1 MIHFE
6 KTLTVMEDFVASPE
20 LKRVAFV
27 AGLFV
32 VAWLV
37 GLLGR
42 VFLHRVVRVATR
54 HTAWRGADPL
64 YEYGAFRWLA
74 RMLPA
79 IVVYYGIGMFL
90 SIADDDMGAFI
101 RNLAVCWMIVCVIAS
116 LGRALIAFESL
127 YSATPAGKRSIKGVV
142 QLLQLALWIVALV
155 LVITKL
161 THQSIGLLLSGI
173 GAMSAVLL
181 LVFKDTILGFV
192 AGIQL
197 STNDMLRVGDWIT
210 MTSAGVDGD
219 VIDITLHTVKVR
231 NFDRTIVT
239 VPTWRLIAE
248 SFQNW
253 RGMQDS
259 GGRRIKRELFID
271 AAGVRF
277 LEDEEL
283 ERFGRMHLLTAYLE
297 RKREDIR
304 RWNEAL
310 GDAGKL
316 PVNRRRQTNIGAFR
330 AYADAYLKAH
340 PDVHDKMT
348 RMVRMRDP
356 GALGIPLEIYAFTN
370 TVVWLD
376 YERIQ
381 ADIFDH
387 LIAIL
392 PEFGLRPFQQPSGG
406 DLREGFASMRSAAV
420 VTPVAAED

>member
-1 MIHFE
+1 MIDPKASLAVVESFI
-6 KTLTVMEDFVASPE
+6 ASPE
-20 LKRVAFV
+20 LRRVALV
-27 AGLFV
+27 AGLFLL
-32 VAWLV
+32 AWLV
-37 GLLGR
+37 GLMGR
-42 VFLHRVVRVATR
+42 LFLHRVVRVATR
-54 HTAWRGADPL
+54 HTAWRWDDAL
-64 YEYGAFRWLA
+64 YEHGAFRWLA

-79 IVVYYGIGMFL
+79 IVIYYGIDEL
-90 SIADDDMGAFI
+90 LEPLDTLAVLV
-101 RNLAVCWMIVCVIAS
+101 RNLAVCWMIVCVIGS
-116 LGRALIAFESL
+116 LGRALVAFESL

-197 STNDMLRVGDWIT
+197 GTNDMLRVGDWIT
-210 MTSAGVDGD
+210 MASAGVDGD

-239 VPTWRLIAE
+239 VPTWKLIAE

-253 RGMQDS
+253 RGMSES
-259 GGRRIKRELFID
+259 GGRRIKRELFVD
-271 AAGVRF
+271 AACVRF
-277 LEDEEL
+277 LEDEEI
-283 ERFGRMHLLTAYLE
+283 ERFGQVYLLKAYLE

-310 GDAGKL
+310 GEPGKL

-330 AYADAYLKAH
+330 AYAEAYLAAH

-356 GALGIPLEIYAFTN
+356 GAQGIPLEIYCFTN

-406 DLREGFASMRSAAV
+406 DVREALVGLR
-420 VTPVAAED
+420 TAEH

>member
-1 MIHFE
+1 MIDLGAMLGMLE
-6 KTLTVMEDFVASPE
+6 ETIASPE
-20 LKRVAFV
+20 LRRVV
-27 AGLFV
+27 LVGGLFV
-32 VAWLV
+32 AAWLV

-42 VFLHRVVRVATR
+42 LFLHRVVRAATR
-54 HTAWRGADPL
+54 HTAWRWDDAL
-64 YEYGAFRWLA
+64 YEFGAFRWMA

-79 IVVYYGIGMFL
+79 IVVYYGIGVL
-90 SIADDDMGAFI
+90 LHREDDGIATFV
-101 RNLAVCWMIVCVIAS
+101 RNLAVCWIIVCVIAAM
-116 LGRALIAFESL
+116 GRALLAFESL

-210 MTSAGVDGD
+210 MASAGVDGD

-239 VPTWRLIAE
+239 VPTWKLISE

-253 RGMQDS
+253 RGMSES
-259 GGRRIKRELFID
+259 GGRRIKRELYID
-271 AAGVRF
+271 AACIRF
-277 LEDEEL
+277 LEDDEIEA
-283 ERFGRMHLLTAYLE
+283 FGNVHLLKAYLA
-297 RKREDIR
+297 RKRDDIR

-310 GDAGKL
+310 GEAGKL

-330 AYADAYLKAH
+330 AYAEAYLAAH
-340 PDVHDKMT
+340 PDVHDAMT

-356 GALGIPLEIYAFTN
+356 GPQGVPLEIYCFTN
-370 TVVWLD
+370 TVVWLE

-392 PEFGLRPFQQPSGG
+392 PAFGLRPFQQPSGG
-406 DLREGFASMRSAAV
+406 DVRDGVGALRQSIAE
-420 VTPVAAED
+420 VA

>member
-1 MIHFE
+1 MMRGE
-6 KTLTVMEDFVASPE
+6 KAFVAMEDFIASPE
-20 LKRVAFV
+20 LRQVLFV

-42 VFLHRVVRVATR
+42 LVLHRVVRVATR
-54 HTAWRGADPL
+54 HTAWRWDDAL
-64 YEYGAFRWLA
+64 YEYGTFRWLA

-79 IVVYYGIGMFL
+79 IVVYFGIGAFL
-90 SIADDDMGAFI
+90 STNDDAIGAFI
-101 RNLAVCWMIVCVIAS
+101 RNAAVCWIIVCVIAAI
-116 LGRALIAFESL
+116 GRALVAFESL

-142 QLLQLALWIVALV
+142 QLMQLALWIVALV

-161 THQSIGLLLSGI
+161 THQSVGLLLSGI

-210 MTSAGVDGD
+210 MNSAGVDGD

-253 RGMQDS
+253 RGMSES

-277 LEDEEL
+277 LDDEEI
-283 ERFGRMHLLTAYLE
+283 ERFGKVHLLTAYLE
-297 RKREDIR
+297 RKRDDIR

-310 GDAGKL
+310 GEPGKL

-340 PDVHDKMT
+340 PDVHDNMT

-356 GALGIPLEIYAFTN
+356 GAQGIPLEIYAFTN
-370 TVVWLD
+370 TVEWLE

-406 DLREGFASMRSAAV
+406 DLRDGFAAMRSAASV
-420 VTPVAAED
+420 ES

>member
-1 MIHFE
+1 MTAPQDLRSLLDGVI
-6 KTLTVMEDFVASPE
+6 ASPQ
-20 LKRVAFV
+20 LRQAVLV
-27 AGLFV
+27 GGLILF
-32 VAWLV
+32 AWIV

-42 VFLHRVVRVATR
+42 LFLHRVVRVATR
-54 HTAWRGADPL
+54 HTQWRWDDAL
-64 YEYGAFRWLA
+64 YEFGAFRWMA

-79 IVVYYGIGMFL
+79 IVVYYGIALLFL
-90 SIADDDMGAFI
+90 PDDGAGAFV
-101 RNLAVCWMIVCVIAS
+101 RNLAVCWMIVCVIAAM
-116 LGRALIAFESL
+116 GRALLAFESL

-142 QLLQLALWIVALV
+142 QLLQLALWVVALV
-155 LVITKL
+155 MVITKL

-197 STNDMLRVGDWIT
+197 STNDMLHVGDWIT
-210 MTSAGVDGD
+210 MSSAGVDGD

-239 VPTWRLIAE
+239 VPTWKLISE

-253 RGMQDS
+253 RGMAES
-259 GGRRIKRELFID
+259 GGRRIKRELFVD
-271 AAGVRF
+271 AACVRF
-277 LEDEEL
+277 LEEEEI
-283 ERFGRMHLLTAYLE
+283 ERFGQVHLLKAYLE

-304 RWNEAL
+304 RWNDAL
-310 GDAGKL
+310 GEPGKL

-330 AYADAYLKAH
+330 AYAEAYLAAH
-340 PDVHDKMT
+340 PDVHERMT

-356 GALGIPLEIYAFTN
+356 GALGIPLEVYCFTN

-406 DLREGFASMRSAAV
+406 DVREVVAGMRHAV
-420 VTPVAAED
+420 TEGY

>member
-1 MIHFE
+1 MDDMFTII
-6 KTLTVMEDFVASPE
+6 E
-20 LKRVAFV
+20 LKRAGAIV
-27 AGLFV
+27 GLFV

-54 HTAWRGADPL
+54 HTAWRWDDAL
-64 YEYGAFRWLA
+64 YEFGAFRWLA

-79 IVVYYGIGMFL
+79 IVVYYGIALFL
-90 SIADDDMGAFI
+90 EVDDDKGLAGFI
-101 RNLAVCWMIVCVIAS
+101 RDVAVCWMIVCVIAAIGRS
-116 LGRALIAFESL
+116 LVAFESL

-142 QLLQLALWIVALV
+142 QLLQLVLWIVAV
-155 LVITKL
+155 VVVITRL
-161 THQSIGLLLSGI
+161 THQNVALLLSGI

-210 MTSAGVDGD
+210 MSSAGVDGD

-239 VPTWRLIAE
+239 VPTWRLISD

-253 RGMQDS
+253 RGMSDS

-271 AAGVRF
+271 AACVRF
-277 LEDEEL
+277 LEEGEL
-283 ERFGRMHLLTAYLE
+283 EAFAKIHLLAAYLT
-297 RKREDIR
+297 RKREDIQ
-304 RWNEAL
+304 RWNDAL
-310 GDAGKL
+310 GEPGKL
-316 PVNRRRQTNIGAFR
+316 PANRRRQTNIGAFR
-330 AYADAYLKAH
+330 AYAEAYITAH

-356 GALGIPLEIYAFTN
+356 GAQGIPLEVYCFTN

-406 DLREGFASMRSAAV
+406 DVREAIGALH
-420 VTPVAAED
+420 PVAAQED

>member
-1 MIHFE
+1 MIDPRDIQTFLDE
-6 KTLTVMEDFVASPE
+6 VIPSAVWRSVVLVG
-20 LKRVAFV
+20 
-27 AGLFV
+27 GLV
-32 VAWLV
+32 VIAWLV
-37 GLLGR
+37 DLLGR
-42 VFLHRVVRVATR
+42 LFLHRVVRAATR
-54 HTAWRGADPL
+54 HTHWRWDDAL
-64 YEYGAFRWLA
+64 YEFGCFRWLA
-74 RMLPA
+74 RVLPGV
-79 IVVYYGIGMFL
+79 VVYYGIAL
-90 SIADDDMGAFI
+90 LLPVDDGVGAFV
-101 RNLAVCWMIVCVIAS
+101 RSLAVCWIIVCVISAM
-116 LGRALIAFESL
+116 GRALLAFESL
-127 YSATPAGKRSIKGVV
+127 YSATPAGKRSIKGIV
-142 QLLQLALWIVALV
+142 QLLQMALWIVALV

-161 THQSIGLLLSGI
+161 THQSVGLLLSGI

-197 STNDMLRVGDWIT
+197 STNDMLRIGDWIT
-210 MTSAGVDGD
+210 MPSAGVDGD

-239 VPTWRLIAE
+239 VPTWKLISE

-253 RGMQDS
+253 RGMAES
-259 GGRRIKRELFID
+259 GGRRIKRELFVD
-271 AAGVRF
+271 AACVRF
-277 LEDEEL
+277 LEDEEI
-283 ERFGRMHLLTAYLE
+283 ERYGSVYLLKAYLE

-310 GDAGKL
+310 GEPGKL

-330 AYADAYLKAH
+330 AYAEAYLAAH

-356 GALGIPLEIYAFTN
+356 GAQGIPLEVYCFTN

-406 DLREGFASMRSAAV
+406 DVRDAVAGMR
-420 VTPVAAED
+420 VAAAREV

>member
-1 MIHFE
+1 MDDMFTII
-6 KTLTVMEDFVASPE
+6 E
-20 LKRVAFV
+20 LKRAGAI

-54 HTAWRGADPL
+54 HTAWRWDDAL
-64 YEYGAFRWLA
+64 YEFGAFRWLA

-79 IVVYYGIGMFL
+79 IVVYYGIALFL
-90 SIADDDMGAFI
+90 EVKDDEGLAGFI
-101 RNLAVCWMIVCVIAS
+101 RDVAVCWMIVCVIAAI
-116 LGRALIAFESL
+116 GRALVAFESL

-142 QLLQLALWIVALV
+142 QLLQLVLWIVAV
-155 LVITKL
+155 VIVITRL
-161 THQSIGLLLSGI
+161 THQNVALLLSGI

-239 VPTWRLIAE
+239 VPTWRLISD

-253 RGMQDS
+253 RGMSDS

-271 AAGVRF
+271 AACVRF
-277 LEDEEL
+277 LEEGEL
-283 ERFGRMHLLTAYLE
+283 ERFARIHLLAAYLKQ
-297 RKREDIR
+297 KREDIQ
-304 RWNEAL
+304 RWNDAL
-310 GDAGKL
+310 GEPGKL
-316 PVNRRRQTNIGAFR
+316 PANRRRQTNIGAFR
-330 AYADAYLKAH
+330 AYAEAYITAH

-356 GALGIPLEIYAFTN
+356 GAQGIPLEVYCFTN
-370 TVVWLD
+370 TVAWLD

-406 DLREGFASMRSAAV
+406 DVREAIGALH
-420 VTPVAAED
+420 PVAALDH

>member
-1 MIHFE
+1 MIDPHG
-6 KTLTVMEDFVASPE
+6 LQSLLDDALASPR
-20 LKRVAFV
+20 LRQAVLVGGLLVA
-27 AGLFV
+27 
-32 VAWLV
+32 AWLA

-42 VFLHRVVRVATR
+42 VFLHRVVRAATR
-54 HTAWRGADPL
+54 STHWRWDDAL
-64 YEYGAFRWLA
+64 YEFGAFRWLA

-79 IVVYYGIGMFL
+79 VVVYYGIALPLPGDGDAL
-90 SIADDDMGAFI
+90 AAFV
-101 RNLAVCWMIVCVIAS
+101 RNLAVCWIIVCVIAAV
-116 LGRALIAFESL
+116 GRALLAFESL

-142 QLLQLALWIVALV
+142 QLLQLALWIVAVV
-155 LVITKL
+155 LVITQI
-161 THQSIGLLLSGI
+161 THQNVGLLLSGL

-197 STNDMLRVGDWIT
+197 STNDMLHVGDWIT
-210 MTSAGVDGD
+210 MPSAGADGD

-239 VPTWRLIAE
+239 VPTWKLISE

-253 RGMQDS
+253 RGMTES
-259 GGRRIKRELFID
+259 GGRRIKRELFVD
-271 AAGVRF
+271 ATGVRF
-277 LEDEEL
+277 LEDEEI
-283 ERFGRMHLLTAYLE
+283 ERFGRVHLLKAYLE

-310 GDAGKL
+310 GEAGKL

-330 AYADAYLKAH
+330 AYAEAYLAAH
-340 PDVHDKMT
+340 PDLHERMT
-348 RMVRMRDP
+348 RMLRMRDP
-356 GALGIPLEIYAFTN
+356 GPQGIPLEVYCFTN
-370 TVVWLD
+370 TVVWRD

-406 DLREGFASMRSAAV
+406 DVRDALAASRAPAA
-420 VTPVAAED
+420 AGS

>member
-1 MIHFE
+1 MIYLRE
-6 KTLTVMEDFVASPE
+6 TVSVMEDFIASPDFRRIV
-20 LKRVAFV
+20 LVV
-27 AGLFV
+27 VLFLA
-32 VAWLV
+32 AWVV
-37 GLLGR
+37 GLMGR
-42 VFLHRVVRVATR
+42 LFLHRVVRVATR
-54 HTAWRGADPL
+54 HTVWRWDDAL
-64 YEYGAFRWLA
+64 YEYHAFRWMA
-74 RMLPA
+74 RTLPA
-79 IVVYYGIGMFL
+79 IVMYYGIATIL
-90 SIADDDMGAFI
+90 PVDDGVGALI
-101 RNLAVCWMIVCVIAS
+101 RNLSVCWIIVCVIAAI
-116 LGRALIAFESL
+116 GRAMIAFESL
-127 YSATPAGKRSIKGVV
+127 YSATPAGKRSIKGVI
-142 QLLQLALWIVALV
+142 QLLQLVLWVVALV

-161 THQSIGLLLSGI
+161 THQSVGLLLSGI

-197 STNDMLRVGDWIT
+197 GTNDMLRVGDWIT
-210 MTSAGVDGD
+210 MPSAGVDGD

-239 VPTWRLIAE
+239 VPTWKLISE

-253 RGMQDS
+253 RGMSDS

-277 LEDEEL
+277 LGDDEL
-283 ERFGRMHLLTAYLE
+283 ARFAQVHLLTAYLE
-297 RKREDIR
+297 RKRDDIQ
-304 RWNEAL
+304 RWNDAL
-310 GDAGKL
+310 GEAGKL

-330 AYADAYLKAH
+330 AYADAYIRAH
-340 PDVHDKMT
+340 PDIHDAMT

-356 GALGIPLEIYAFTN
+356 GALGIPLEIYCFTN

-406 DLREGFASMRSAAV
+406 DLREGFAALHGVVAV
-420 VTPVAAED
+420 ED

>member
-1 MIHFE
+1 MIHVE
-6 KTLTVMEDFVASPE
+6 KTFSVMEDFVESPDFRR
-20 LKRVAFV
+20 LLLV

-42 VFLHRVVRVATR
+42 LVLHRVVRVATR
-54 HTAWRGADPL
+54 HTAWRWDDAL
-64 YEYGAFRWLA
+64 YEYHAFRWLA

-79 IVVYYGIGMFL
+79 IVMYYGIAAIL
-90 SIADDDMGAFI
+90 PIDDGVGEVI
-101 RNLAVCWMIVCVIAS
+101 RNFSVCWIIVCVIAAI
-116 LGRALIAFESL
+116 GRSMVAFESL
-127 YSATPAGKRSIKGVV
+127 YSATPAGKRSIKGVI
-142 QLLQLALWIVALV
+142 QLMQLVLWVVALV

-161 THQSIGLLLSGI
+161 THQSVGLLLSGI

-197 STNDMLRVGDWIT
+197 GTNDMLRVGDWIT

-239 VPTWRLIAE
+239 VPTWKLISE

-253 RGMQDS
+253 RGMSDS

-271 AAGVRF
+271 AACVRF
-277 LEDEEL
+277 LSDDEL
-283 ERFGRMHLLTAYLE
+283 ARFASVRLLTAYLE
-297 RKREDIR
+297 RKRDDIQ

-310 GDAGKL
+310 GEPGKL
-316 PVNRRRQTNIGAFR
+316 PVNRRRQTNLGAFR
-330 AYADAYLKAH
+330 AYAEAYIKAH
-340 PDVHDKMT
+340 PDIHDRMT

-356 GALGIPLEIYAFTN
+356 GALGVPLEIYCFTN

-392 PEFGLRPFQQPSGG
+392 PEFGLRPFQSPSGG
-406 DLREGFASMRSAAV
+406 DLRDSLSV
-420 VTPVAAED
+420 LHPLVTVEH

>member
-1 MIHFE
+1 MDDMFHWIE
-6 KTLTVMEDFVASPE
+6 M
-20 LKRVAFV
+20 KRIGAIV
-27 AGLFV
+27 GLFI
-32 VAWLV
+32 VAWLI

-54 HTAWRGADPL
+54 HTAWRWDDAL
-64 YEYGAFRWLA
+64 YEFGAFRWLA

-79 IVVYYGIGMFL
+79 IVVYYGIALFL
-90 SIADDDMGAFI
+90 DIKDEDSVAGFI
-101 RNLAVCWMIVCVIAS
+101 RDVAVCWMIVCVIAAI
-116 LGRALIAFESL
+116 GRALIAFESL

-142 QLLQLALWIVALV
+142 QLLQLVLWIVAV
-155 LVITKL
+155 VVVITRL
-161 THQSIGLLLSGI
+161 THQNVALLLSGI

-239 VPTWRLIAE
+239 VPTWRLISE

-253 RGMQDS
+253 RGMSDS
-259 GGRRIKRELFID
+259 GGRRIKRELYVD
-271 AAGVRF
+271 ASGVRF
-277 LEDEEL
+277 LDDEEI
-283 ERFGRMHLLTAYLE
+283 ERFGKVHLLSAYLE
-297 RKREDIR
+297 RKRDDIR

-310 GDAGKL
+310 GEPGKL

-340 PDVHDKMT
+340 PDVHEKMT

-356 GALGIPLEIYAFTN
+356 GALGIPLEVYCFTN

-406 DLREGFASMRSAAV
+406 DVRDGLRGLQ
-420 VTPVAAED
+420 PVAPSGAP

>member
-1 MIHFE
+1 MIEPQHIQTFLDE
-6 KTLTVMEDFVASPE
+6 VIPSPIWRRVVLVGGLIVA
-20 LKRVAFV
+20 
-27 AGLFV
+27 
-32 VAWLV
+32 AWLV
-37 GLLGR
+37 DLFGR
-42 VFLHRVVRVATR
+42 LFLHRVVRAATR
-54 HTAWRGADPL
+54 HTQWRWDDAL
-64 YEYGAFRWLA
+64 YEFGSFRWLA
-74 RMLPA
+74 RMLPG
-79 IVVYYGIGMFL
+79 IVVYYGIEL
-90 SIADDDMGAFI
+90 LLPVDDGVGAFV
-101 RNLAVCWMIVCVIAS
+101 RNLAVCWIIVCVISAMA
-116 LGRALIAFESL
+116 RALLAFESL
-127 YSATPAGKRSIKGVV
+127 YSATPSGKRSIKGIV
-142 QLLQLALWIVALV
+142 QLLQMALWIVALV

-197 STNDMLRVGDWIT
+197 GTNDMLHVGDWIT
-210 MTSAGVDGD
+210 MPSAGVDGD

-239 VPTWRLIAE
+239 VPTWKLISE

-253 RGMQDS
+253 RGMTES
-259 GGRRIKRELFID
+259 GGRRIKRELFVD
-271 AAGVRF
+271 AACVRF
-277 LEDEEL
+277 LEDEEI
-283 ERFGRMHLLTAYLE
+283 ERFGSVYLLKAYLE

-310 GDAGKL
+310 GEPGKL

-330 AYADAYLKAH
+330 AYADAYLAAH
-340 PDVHDKMT
+340 PDVHEKMT

-356 GALGIPLEIYAFTN
+356 GPQGIPMEVYCFTN

-392 PEFGLRPFQQPSGG
+392 PAFGLRPFQQPSGG
-406 DLREGFASMRSAAV
+406 DIRDGFAGMRHDATIGS
-420 VTPVAAED
+420 

>member
-1 MIHFE
+1 MIEPQHIQALFDE
-6 KTLTVMEDFVASPE
+6 VVPSPV
-20 LKRVAFV
+20 LRRWVLV
-27 AGLFV
+27 AGLV
-32 VAWLV
+32 VMAWLV
-37 GLLGR
+37 DLLGR
-42 VFLHRVVRVATR
+42 LFLHRVVRAATR
-54 HTAWRGADPL
+54 HTQWRWDDAL
-64 YEYGAFRWLA
+64 YEFGSFRWLA
-74 RMLPA
+74 RMLPG
-79 IVVYYGIGMFL
+79 IVVYYGIEL
-90 SIADDDMGAFI
+90 LLPVDDGMGAFV
-101 RNLAVCWMIVCVIAS
+101 RNLAVCWIIVCVISAM
-116 LGRALIAFESL
+116 GRALLAFESL

-142 QLLQLALWIVALV
+142 QLLQMALWIVALV

-197 STNDMLRVGDWIT
+197 STNDMLHVGDWIT
-210 MTSAGVDGD
+210 MSSAGVDGD

-239 VPTWRLIAE
+239 VPTWKLISE

-253 RGMQDS
+253 RGMAES
-259 GGRRIKRELFID
+259 GGRRIKRELFVD
-271 AAGVRF
+271 AACVRF
-277 LEDEEL
+277 LEEEEI
-283 ERFGRMHLLTAYLE
+283 ERFGRVHLLKAYLE

-310 GDAGKL
+310 GEPGKL
-316 PVNRRRQTNIGAFR
+316 AVNRRRQTNIGAFR
-330 AYADAYLKAH
+330 AYAEAYLMAH
-340 PDVHDKMT
+340 PDVHERMT

-356 GALGIPLEIYAFTN
+356 GAQGIPLEVYCFTN
-370 TVVWLD
+370 TVAWLD

-406 DLREGFASMRSAAV
+406 DVREVVAGLRHA
-420 VTPVAAED
+420 VAADA

>member
-1 MIHFE
+1 MIHVSE
-6 KTLTVMEDFVASPE
+6 TLSVMEDFVASPE
-20 LKRVAFV
+20 VRRLFFV

-32 VAWLV
+32 VAWLT

-42 VFLHRVVRVATR
+42 LFLHRVVRVATR
-54 HTAWRGADPL
+54 HTAWRWDDAL
-64 YEYGAFRWLA
+64 YEYHAFRWLA
-74 RMLPA
+74 RTLPA
-79 IVVYYGIGMFL
+79 IVMYYGIAAIL
-90 SIADDDMGAFI
+90 PVDDGVGELI
-101 RNLAVCWMIVCVIAS
+101 RNLSVCWIIVCVIAAIGRS
-116 LGRALIAFESL
+116 LVAFESL
-127 YSATPAGKRSIKGVV
+127 YSATPAGKRSIKGVI
-142 QLLQLALWIVALV
+142 QLLQLVLWVVALV

-161 THQSIGLLLSGI
+161 THESVGLLLSGI

-197 STNDMLRVGDWIT
+197 GTNDMLRVGDWIT
-210 MTSAGVDGD
+210 MASAGVDGD

-239 VPTWRLIAE
+239 VPTWKLIAE

-253 RGMQDS
+253 RGMSDS
-259 GGRRIKRELFID
+259 GGRRIKRELFVD

-277 LEDEEL
+277 LDEAEL
-283 ERFGRMHLLTAYLE
+283 AHFGTMHLLTAYLE
-297 RKREDIR
+297 RKRDDIQ
-304 RWNEAL
+304 RWNDAL
-310 GDAGKL
+310 GEPGKL

-330 AYADAYLKAH
+330 AYAEAYITAH
-340 PDVHDKMT
+340 PDIHDRMT

-356 GALGIPLEIYAFTN
+356 GALGIPLEIYCFTN

-392 PEFGLRPFQQPSGG
+392 PEFGLRPYQQPSGG
-406 DLREGFASMRSAAV
+406 DLREGFSALHRIV
-420 VTPVAAED
+420 VAED

>member
-1 MIHFE
+1 MIDF
-6 KTLTVMEDFVASPE
+6 TAPLTTAEGFIASPE
-20 LKRVAFV
+20 LRRVALV
-27 AGLFV
+27 AGLFLL
-32 VAWLV
+32 AWLV
-37 GLLGR
+37 GLMGR
-42 VFLHRVVRVATR
+42 LFLHRVVRVATR
-54 HTAWRGADPL
+54 HTTWRWDDAL
-64 YEYGAFRWLA
+64 YEHGAFRWLA

-79 IVVYYGIGMFL
+79 IVVYYGIDAL
-90 SIADDDMGAFI
+90 LEPADTLAVLV
-101 RNLAVCWMIVCVIAS
+101 RNLAVCWMIVCVIGS
-116 LGRALIAFESL
+116 LGRALVAFESL

-142 QLLQLALWIVALV
+142 QLLQLALWIVAFV

-197 STNDMLRVGDWIT
+197 GTNDMLRVGDWIT
-210 MTSAGVDGD
+210 MPTAGVDGD

-239 VPTWRLIAE
+239 VPTWKLIAE

-253 RGMQDS
+253 RGMSES
-259 GGRRIKRELFID
+259 GGRRIKRELYVD
-271 AAGVRF
+271 AACVRF
-277 LEDEEL
+277 LEDDEI
-283 ERFGRMHLLTAYLE
+283 ERFGRMYLLKDYLA
-297 RKREDIR
+297 RKRDDIR
-304 RWNEAL
+304 RWNDAL
-310 GDAGKL
+310 GEPGKL

-330 AYADAYLKAH
+330 AYAEAYITAH
-340 PDVHDKMT
+340 PDVHDRMT

-356 GALGIPLEIYAFTN
+356 GAQGIPLEVYCFTN
-370 TVVWLD
+370 TVAWLD

-406 DLREGFASMRSAAV
+406 DVRDALVRLHEERH
-420 VTPVAAED
+420 

>member
-1 MIHFE
+1 M
-6 KTLTVMEDFVASPE
+6 DD
-20 LKRVAFV
+20 
-27 AGLFV
+27 LFNRTALPYLAAV
-32 VAWLV
+32 GALFLSAWAV
-37 GLLGR
+37 GLLAR
-42 VFLHRVVRVATR
+42 LFLHRVVRAATR
-54 HTAWRGADPL
+54 HTSWRWDDAL
-64 YEYGAFRWLA
+64 YDHGVFRWMA

-79 IVVYYGIGMFL
+79 IVVYFGIEYALHGDFPAL
-90 SIADDDMGAFI
+90 ASLV
-101 RNLAVCWMIVCVIAS
+101 RNVAVCWIIVCVIAA
-116 LGRALIAFESL
+116 LARALSAFESL

-142 QLLQLALWIVALV
+142 QLLQLVLWIVAVV
-155 LVITKL
+155 LVVTQL
-161 THQSIGLLLSGI
+161 THQRVGLLLSGI

-210 MTSAGVDGD
+210 MPSAGVDGD

-239 VPTWRLIAE
+239 VPTWRLISE

-253 RGMQDS
+253 RGMQES

-277 LEDEEL
+277 LEDDEL
-283 ERFGRMHLLTAYLE
+283 KHLARFHLLQAYLE
-297 RKREDIR
+297 RKRDDIA
-304 RWNEAL
+304 RWNDAL
-310 GDAGKL
+310 GAPAQQ

-330 AYADAYLKAH
+330 AYAEAYIGAH
-340 PDVHDKMT
+340 PDVHPGMT

-356 GALGIPLEIYAFTN
+356 GAQGIPLEVYCFTN

-387 LIAIL
+387 LLAIL
-392 PEFGLRPFQQPSGG
+392 PEFGLRPFQQPSGH
-406 DLREGFASMRSAAV
+406 DVRQALAWLDPDRQ
-420 VTPVAAED
+420 PD

>member
-1 MIHFE
+1 M
-6 KTLTVMEDFVASPE
+6 MEPARIEGLLKDTIASPE
-20 LKRVAFV
+20 LRQFVLV
-27 AGLFV
+27 AGLLAI
-32 VAWLV
+32 AWIV

-42 VFLHRVVRVATR
+42 LFLHRVVRVATR
-54 HTAWRGADPL
+54 HTAWRWDDAL
-64 YEYGAFRWLA
+64 YEYGTFRWLA

-79 IVVYYGIGMFL
+79 IVVYYGIALLMPVTED
-90 SIADDDMGAFI
+90 SIGALV
-101 RNLAVCWMIVCVIAS
+101 RNVAVCWMIVCVIAAM
-116 LGRALIAFESL
+116 GRALLAFESL

-155 LVITKL
+155 LVVTKL

-210 MTSAGVDGD
+210 MSSAGVDGD

-239 VPTWRLIAE
+239 VPTWKLIGE

-253 RGMQDS
+253 RGMTES
-259 GGRRIKRELFID
+259 GGRRIKRELFVD
-271 AAGVRF
+271 AACVRF
-277 LEDEEL
+277 LDDEEL
-283 ERFGRMHLLTAYLE
+283 ERLGKVHLLKAYLE

-310 GDAGKL
+310 GEPGKL

-330 AYADAYLKAH
+330 AYAEAYLAAH
-340 PDVHDKMT
+340 PDVHDRMT

-356 GALGIPLEIYAFTN
+356 GAQGIPLEVYCFTN

-406 DLREGFASMRSAAV
+406 DVREG
-420 VTPVAAED
+420 VTALHATLATGG

>member
-1 MIHFE
+1 MIDAKAVVSLLE
-6 KTLTVMEDFVASPE
+6 DTVSSPE
-20 LKRVAFV
+20 LRRLVLV
-27 AGLFV
+27 AGLLV
-32 VAWLV
+32 IAWLV

-42 VFLHRVVRVATR
+42 LFLHRVVRAATR
-54 HTAWRGADPL
+54 HTSWRWDDAL
-64 YEYGAFRWLA
+64 YEFGAFRWMA

-79 IVVYYGIGMFL
+79 IVVYYGIAL
-90 SIADDDMGAFI
+90 LLPVDDALVTLV
-101 RNLAVCWMIVCVIAS
+101 RNLAVCWIIVCAIAAM
-116 LGRALIAFESL
+116 GRALLAFESL

-142 QLLQLALWIVALV
+142 QLLQMALWIVAFV

-210 MTSAGVDGD
+210 MASAGVDGD

-239 VPTWRLIAE
+239 VPTWKLISE

-253 RGMQDS
+253 RGMAES
-259 GGRRIKRELFID
+259 GGRRIKRELFVD
-271 AAGVRF
+271 AACVRF
-277 LEDEEL
+277 LDDAEI
-283 ERFGRMHLLTAYLE
+283 ERFGDMVLLKAYLE

-310 GDAGKL
+310 GEPGKL

-330 AYADAYLKAH
+330 AYAEAYLKAH
-340 PDVHDKMT
+340 PDVHDTMT

-356 GALGIPLEIYAFTN
+356 GPQGIPLEVYCFTN

-381 ADIFDH
+381 GDIFDH

-392 PEFGLRPFQQPSGG
+392 PAFGLRPFQQPSGG
-406 DLREGFASMRSAAV
+406 DVREG
-420 VTPVAAED
+420 VTALRRIDADVT

>member
-1 MIHFE
+1 MDDMF
-6 KTLTVMEDFVASPE
+6 TVIE
-20 LKRVAFV
+20 LKRIGAI

-37 GLLGR
+37 GLIGR

-54 HTAWRGADPL
+54 HTAWRWDDAL
-64 YEYGAFRWLA
+64 YEFGAFRWLA

-79 IVVYYGIGMFL
+79 IVVYYGIALFL
-90 SIADDDMGAFI
+90 EVKDEDSLAGFI
-101 RNLAVCWMIVCVIAS
+101 RDVAVCWMIVCVIAAI
-116 LGRALIAFESL
+116 GRALIAFESL

-142 QLLQLALWIVALV
+142 QLLQLVLWIVAV
-155 LVITKL
+155 VVVITRL
-161 THQSIGLLLSGI
+161 THQNVALLLSGI

-210 MTSAGVDGD
+210 MSSAGVDGD

-239 VPTWRLIAE
+239 VPTWRLISE

-253 RGMQDS
+253 RGMSDS
-259 GGRRIKRELFID
+259 GGRRIKRELFVD
-271 AAGVRF
+271 AACVRF
-277 LEDEEL
+277 LEEGEI
-283 ERFGRMHLLTAYLE
+283 ERFARIYLLAAYLKQ
-297 RKREDIR
+297 KREDIQ
-304 RWNEAL
+304 RWNDAL
-310 GDAGKL
+310 GEPGKL
-316 PVNRRRQTNIGAFR
+316 PANRRRQTNIGAYR
-330 AYADAYLKAH
+330 AYAEAYIKAH
-340 PDVHDKMT
+340 PDVHDTMT

-356 GALGIPLEIYAFTN
+356 GPQGIPLEVYCFTN

-406 DLREGFASMRSAAV
+406 DVREGFGALRGIPAL
-420 VTPVAAED
+420 EH

>member
-1 MIHFE
+1 MIDPKE
-6 KTLTVMEDFVASPE
+6 ALTLLEGAITSPE
-20 LKRVAFV
+20 LRRLVLV
-27 AGLFV
+27 AGLLLI
-32 VAWLV
+32 AWLV

-42 VFLHRVVRVATR
+42 LFLHRVVRVATR
-54 HTAWRGADPL
+54 HTHWRWDDAL

-79 IVVYYGIGMFL
+79 IVVYYGVAL
-90 SIADDDMGAFI
+90 LLRVDDDGLGVFV
-101 RNLAVCWMIVCVIAS
+101 RNLAVCWMIVCFIAAMVQS
-116 LGRALIAFESL
+116 LLAFESL

-142 QLLQLALWIVALV
+142 QLLQLALWIVAVV

-210 MTSAGVDGD
+210 MPSTGVDGD

-239 VPTWRLIAE
+239 VPTWRLISE

-253 RGMQDS
+253 RGMSES
-259 GGRRIKRELFID
+259 GGRRIKRELFVD
-271 AAGVRF
+271 AACVRF
-277 LEDEEL
+277 LEDDEI
-283 ERFGRMHLLTAYLE
+283 ERFGKVHLLTAYLE

-310 GDAGKL
+310 GEPAKL
-316 PVNRRRQTNIGAFR
+316 AVNRRRQTNIGAFR
-330 AYADAYLKAH
+330 AYAEAYLAAH
-340 PDVHDKMT
+340 PDVHDDMT

-356 GALGIPLEIYAFTN
+356 GAQGIPLEIYCFTN

-392 PEFGLRPFQQPSGG
+392 PAFGLRPFQQPSGG
-406 DLREGFASMRSAAV
+406 DVREGFATRRDASTGGS
-420 VTPVAAED
+420 

>member
-1 MIHFE
+1 MIE
-6 KTLTVMEDFVASPE
+6 PARIEGLLKDTIASPE
-20 LKRVAFV
+20 LRQFVLV
-27 AGLFV
+27 AGLLAI
-32 VAWLV
+32 AWIV

-42 VFLHRVVRVATR
+42 LFLHRVVRVATR
-54 HTAWRGADPL
+54 HTAWRWDDAL
-64 YEYGAFRWLA
+64 YEYGTFRWLA

-79 IVVYYGIGMFL
+79 IVVYYGIALLMPVAED
-90 SIADDDMGAFI
+90 SIGALV
-101 RNLAVCWMIVCVIAS
+101 RNVAVCWMIVCVIAAMARS
-116 LGRALIAFESL
+116 LLAFESL

-155 LVITKL
+155 LVVTKL

-210 MTSAGVDGD
+210 MASAGVDGD

-239 VPTWRLIAE
+239 VPTWKLIGE

-253 RGMQDS
+253 RGMTES
-259 GGRRIKRELFID
+259 GGRRIKRELFVD
-271 AAGVRF
+271 AACVRF
-277 LEDEEL
+277 LDEAEL
-283 ERFGRMHLLTAYLE
+283 ERFGKVHLLKAYLE

-310 GDAGKL
+310 GEPGKL

-330 AYADAYLKAH
+330 AYAEAYLAAH
-340 PDVHDKMT
+340 PDVHDRMT

-356 GALGIPLEIYAFTN
+356 GAQGIPLEIYCFTN

-406 DLREGFASMRSAAV
+406 DVREG
-420 VTPVAAED
+420 VAALHTSLATEG

>member
-1 MIHFE
+1 MIPKEAPFN
-6 KTLTVMEDFVASPE
+6 VMEEFLASPE

-27 AGLFV
+27 AGLLLA
-32 VAWLV
+32 AWLV

-54 HTAWRGADPL
+54 HTAWRWDDAL

-79 IVVYYGIGMFL
+79 IVVYYGIALFL
-90 SIADDDMGAFI
+90 SVADDDMGAFI
-101 RNLAVCWMIVCVIAS
+101 RNLAVCWMIVCVIAA

-142 QLLQLALWIVALV
+142 QLMQLALWIVALV

-210 MTSAGVDGD
+210 MASAGVDGD
-219 VIDITLHTVKVR
+219 VVDITLHTVKVR

-253 RGMQDS
+253 RGMSES

-277 LEDEEL
+277 LEDEEI
-283 ERFGRMHLLTAYLE
+283 ERFGKVHLLTGYLA
-297 RKREDIR
+297 RKREDIA

-310 GDAGKL
+310 GEPGKL

-330 AYADAYLKAH
+330 AYADAYLAAH
-340 PDVHDKMT
+340 PDVHDRMT

-406 DLREGFASMRSAAV
+406 DLREGFGALRASSAAAIA
-420 VTPVAAED
+420 PGGD

>member
-1 MIHFE
+1 MMAPKAALSVVEGFIE
-6 KTLTVMEDFVASPE
+6 SPE
-20 LKRVAFV
+20 LRRVTLV
-27 AGLFV
+27 AGLFLA
-32 VAWLV
+32 AWLV
-37 GLLGR
+37 GLIGR
-42 VFLHRVVRVATR
+42 LFLHRVVRVATR
-54 HTAWRGADPL
+54 HTVWRWDDAL
-64 YEYGAFRWLA
+64 YEHGAFRWLA

-79 IVVYYGIGMFL
+79 IVIYYGIDILLEPGDGIGVFV
-90 SIADDDMGAFI
+90 

-142 QLLQLALWIVALV
+142 QLLNLALWIVALV

-210 MTSAGVDGD
+210 MSSAGVDGD

-239 VPTWRLIAE
+239 VPTWKLIAE

-253 RGMQDS
+253 RGMSES
-259 GGRRIKRELFID
+259 GGRRIKRELYVD
-271 AAGVRF
+271 AACVRF
-277 LEDEEL
+277 LEDDEI
-283 ERFGRMHLLTAYLE
+283 ERFGKVRLLKDYLV
-297 RKREDIR
+297 RKREDIQ

-310 GDAGKL
+310 GEPGRL

-330 AYADAYLKAH
+330 AYAEAYITAH
-340 PDVHDKMT
+340 PDVHDRMT

-356 GALGIPLEIYAFTN
+356 GAQGIPFEIYCFTN

-406 DLREGFASMRSAAV
+406 DVREAFSALRDAGV
-420 VTPVAAED
+420 VEH

>member
-1 MIHFE
+1 MIEPQHIQAFLDE
-6 KTLTVMEDFVASPE
+6 VIPSPV
-20 LKRVAFV
+20 LRRSVLV
-27 AGLFV
+27 GGLV
-32 VAWLV
+32 VAAWIV
-37 GLLGR
+37 DLLGR
-42 VFLHRVVRVATR
+42 LFLHRVVRAATR
-54 HTAWRGADPL
+54 HTQWRWDDAL
-64 YEYGAFRWLA
+64 YQFGSFRWLA
-74 RMLPA
+74 RMLPG
-79 IVVYYGIGMFL
+79 IVVYYGIEL
-90 SIADDDMGAFI
+90 LLPVDDGVGAFV
-101 RNLAVCWMIVCVIAS
+101 RNLAVCWMIVCVIAAM
-116 LGRALIAFESL
+116 GRALLAFESL

-142 QLLQLALWIVALV
+142 QLLQLALWVVALV
-155 LVITKL
+155 MVITKL

-197 STNDMLRVGDWIT
+197 STNDMLHVGDWIT
-210 MTSAGVDGD
+210 MPSAGVDGD

-239 VPTWRLIAE
+239 VPTWKLISE

-253 RGMQDS
+253 RGMAES
-259 GGRRIKRELFID
+259 GGRRIKRELFVD
-271 AAGVRF
+271 AACVRF
-277 LEDEEL
+277 LDDEEI
-283 ERFGRMHLLTAYLE
+283 ERFGRVHLLKAYLE

-310 GDAGKL
+310 GEPGKL

-330 AYADAYLKAH
+330 AYAEAYLIAH
-340 PDVHDKMT
+340 PDVHEQMT

-356 GALGIPLEIYAFTN
+356 GAQGIPLEVYCFTN
-370 TVVWLD
+370 TVVWRD

-406 DLREGFASMRSAAV
+406 DVREVLAGIRHAV
-420 VTPVAAED
+420 TEGA